1 VLYLSNIDVYL
12 CVYELCWMLTE
23 VPQELFEGIV
33 ATQEECRKMIARKD
47 EVIKELHTELA
58 VRAVSMFLSEVYVDA

>member
-1 VLYLSNIDVYL
+1 
-12 CVYELCWMLTE
+12 
-23 VPQELFEGIV
+23 VPQELFDGIV

-58 VRAVSMFLSEVYVDA
+58 VRAVVLFPSEFMSTPDMQM

>member
-1 VLYLSNIDVYL
+1 
-12 CVYELCWMLTE
+12 M
-23 VPQELFEGIV
+23 PQELFDGIV

-58 VRAVSMFLSEVYVDA
+58 VRAVVLFPSEFMSTPDMQM